1 MALESVPALVLV
13 WVLASALALV
23 LELEELVL
31 RCCSQNF
38 HLRSLIHSMS
48 LQQVLVQGLD

>member
-38 HLRSLIHSMS
+38 HLHSLIHSMS
-48 LQQVLVQGLD
+48 LQQVLV